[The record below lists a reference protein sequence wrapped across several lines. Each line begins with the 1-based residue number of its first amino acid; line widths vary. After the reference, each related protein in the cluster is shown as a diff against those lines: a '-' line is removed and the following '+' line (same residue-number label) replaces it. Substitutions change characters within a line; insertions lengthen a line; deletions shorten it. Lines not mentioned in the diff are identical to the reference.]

1 MCWTCDHPGSTRDD
15 YLNELRAKILR
26 CGWAVQYVE
35 SNQVPF
41 AYTVGLTRDRLPEL
55 LITGVSPRRAVRLL
69 NSVAR
74 GTANPLTLGAQMT
87 IPSGPL
93 VEIVEVE
100 QPDAHLY
107 MAVEIFGSD
116 LEAWQLVWSDRGG
129 RWPWS
134 SDFNDGRGGQPVLGR
149 RAGNV

>member
-1 MCWTCDHPGSTRDD
+1 MCWICDHPESTRDD
-15 YLNELRAKILR
+15 YVNELRAEIRR

-35 SNQVPF
+35 SDRVPF
-41 AYTVGLTRDRLPEL
+41 AYTVGLTQDGLPEL

-74 GTANPLTLGAQMT
+74 GAADPLTLGAQIA

-93 VEIVEVE
+93 AEIVQVA
-100 QPDAHLY
+100 QPDAHLD
-107 MAVEIFGSD
+107 MAVEIFGSE
-116 LEAWQLVWSDRGG
+116 LEAWQLVWADRRG

-134 SDFNDGRGGQPVLGR
+134 ADFNDGRGGQPVLGV
-149 RAGNV
+149 RAGST